1 MGYKELHLNNVYDR
15 KILLSQVYLM
25 NNTRQFRLYRHRF
38 TSPLQT
44 AHGVWTEKESIVLR
58 KQNENGKVSFG
69 EISITPFFYSY
80 SIDDVMP
87 LVRSWVR
94 GEEFLNNELFS
105 SAISSLESELWVE
118 DEEVVKSTSVLTAE
132 ISEFN
137 SFPTR
142 NCKFFKKKI
151 GVRRVEEE
159 IEEVKR
165 FIKNLYP
172 NSKLRLDANESLSK
186 KELLE
191 WNESFKGEPKIQF
204 LEQPFPRDKLEELF
218 LVQDKID
225 IPLALDESL
234 VWKNNLSYFED
245 KDWRGFFV
253 VKPCLTRDW
262 SELIRFLKENPDRCV
277 VSTSFESPFGYE
289 GVCRTASY
297 SKLVAGLDR
306 NLFRNSS
313 IEFPNHHQNPLHPFS
328 VTSSMLDR
336 LWAKL

>member
-1 MGYKELHLNNVYDR
+1 MAYKELHLNNVYDR

-25 NNTRQFRLYRHRF
+25 NETRQFRLYKHKF
-38 TSPLQT
+38 SSPLQT
-44 AHGVWTEKESIVLR
+44 AHGVWTEKESILLR
-58 KQNENGKVSFG
+58 KQNENGQVTFG
-69 EISITPFFYSY
+69 EISLTPFFYSY

-87 LVRSWVR
+87 LVRSWIR
-94 GEEFLNNELFS
+94 GEEILNNELVN
-105 SAISSLESELWVE
+105 SAMSCLESELWVE
-118 DEEVVKSTSVLTAE
+118 DEGIVKSTSILTAE

-137 SFPTR
+137 SSPTR
-142 NCKFFKKKI
+142 SCKFFKKKI
-151 GVRRVEEE
+151 GVRRAEEE
-159 IEEVKR
+159 IKEVKC
-165 FIKNLYP
+165 FIDNLSP
-172 NSKLRLDANESLSK
+172 SSKLRLDANESLST
-186 KELLE
+186 KELLA

-204 LEQPFPRDKLEELF
+204 LEQPFPRNKLEELF

-245 KDWRGFFV
+245 KNWLGFFV
-253 VKPCLTRDW
+253 LKPCLTGDW
-262 SELIRFLKENPDRCV
+262 SEMIRFLKENSDRCV

-289 GVCRTASY
+289 CVCRSASY

-336 LWAKL
+336 LWEKL